1 MERVQADWRWHEHR
15 SPVKVGR
22 CERVRGQ
29 GFQQE
34 RYFVNIVVGK
44 QTRVLFAQFAE
55 NNEPRQINQKLLSLG
70 LIDKP
75 R

>member
-1 MERVQADWRWHEHR
+1 VL
-15 SPVKVGR
+15 
-22 CERVRGQ
+22 GQ